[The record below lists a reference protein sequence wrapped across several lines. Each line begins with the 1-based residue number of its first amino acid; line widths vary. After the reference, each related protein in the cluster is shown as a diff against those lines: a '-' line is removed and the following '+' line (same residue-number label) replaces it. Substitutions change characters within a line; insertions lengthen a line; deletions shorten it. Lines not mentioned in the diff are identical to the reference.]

1 MATTTYDAAMLQPAA
16 RTSSRPVTRFYAPEL
31 DVLRLGAFL
40 LVFCRHVA
48 TSLGDARRSVS
59 PSVSPSVSGIAPGP
73 VHGGTATAHWSFL
86 QEGLQSLDFGVCL
99 FFFLSSFLITRL
111 LLLERGETGTV
122 AVRSFYL
129 RRLLRI
135 WPLYF
140 AFLAAVVV
148 LMHWLPLLQVS
159 PSRLVAACL
168 FVANWAAVLH
178 GWQSIAIQPLWSV
191 SVEEQFYAVWPWL
204 ARMGRTT
211 IIRLSVGMMLLALGT
226 LWFLGRQPGLE
237 VTATWPN
244 TLVQGLFLAGGAL
257 AACCSSPEGNGFRD
271 STRLLLIGGGFG
283 VWLVASAG
291 CHVVRTVAPGAGN
304 LVTGYLLVLLG
315 TGMIFYGVA
324 GWNRHAL
331 PRMLILL
338 GRMSYGLYVF
348 HVAVLL
354 ALYSLMA
361 RLPHAWQAELS
372 PYSRVLGVSAVGL
385 LLTTLLAAL
394 SYRYLETPFLRLKS
408 RFAVVAS
415 RPV

>member
-1 MATTTYDAAMLQPAA
+1 MATTTYDAALLQPP
-16 RTSSRPVTRFYAPEL
+16 TNVSTRPVARFYAPEL

-48 TSLGDARRSVS
+48 TSLGDARRSGS
-59 PSVSPSVSGIAPGP
+59 TSAAGITPGSLRD
-73 VHGGTATAHWSFL
+73 VAGAASSAHWSFL
-86 QEGLQSLDFGVCL
+86 QESLQSLDFGVCL

-140 AFLAAVVV
+140 AFLAAVV
-148 LMHWLPLLQVS
+148 LLTHWFPLLQTT
-159 PSRLVAACL
+159 PSRLLAACL

-204 ARMGRTT
+204 ARLGRTA

-226 LWFLGRQPGLE
+226 LWFLGRQTGLE

-257 AACCSSPEGNGFRD
+257 AACCSSPENNRFRD
-271 STRLLLIGGGFG
+271 STRVLLIGAGFCA
-283 VWLVASAG
+283 WLMASAG
-291 CHVVRTVAPGAGN
+291 CHVVRTVAPGAAN
-304 LVTGYLLVLLG
+304 LVAGYLLVLLG
-315 TGMIFYGVA
+315 TGLIFYGVA

-331 PRMLILL
+331 PRTLIVL

-354 ALYSLMA
+354 ALYSMTA
-361 RLPHAWQAELS
+361 RLPQTWQAALS
-372 PYSRVLGVSAVGL
+372 PYARVLGVSGVGL
-385 LLTTLLAAL
+385 LLTTALAAL
-394 SYRYLETPFLRLKS
+394 SYRYLETPFLKLKS